1 VPLEG
6 TGEVTGV
13 VGISCGLSA
22 PFVAGQLSWAFQRQ
36 IPAAGVGFND
46 LSSSA
51 VQEAFRDK
59 RLTLVNPIVGPEAV
73 TGSSRMKG
81 GSATKMLLE
90 RAFMPSISWDTYK
103 AAHASIYEG
112 SAVASLA
119 RLAGFCGNALLT
131 NVGDRGASIVYIG
144 RGTVGVLGLID
155 ASEQRPTFGAK
166 VDDVRGCLLD
176 WGGTKYAALSSSP
189 SVEVVLPSLLPGSV
203 VILKATT
210 TNEEAERDLSMVKSF
225 LPASGVLL
233 WVVSI
238 AEARPSFVEPS
249 TVTHVEIPT
258 SITSAPP
265 SNQHSRAALI
275 ETAAK
280 WVVNYLSTTAH
291 VLKGCVYKNRMINV
305 CITNQKLFRRAVGI
319 VRDVAGVGEV
329 DGWSALLAACF
340 VSHEV
345 RKYPRCG
352 ICK

>member
-1 VPLEG
+1 
-6 TGEVTGV
+6 
-13 VGISCGLSA
+13 
-22 PFVAGQLSWAFQRQ
+22 
-36 IPAAGVGFND
+36 
-46 LSSSA
+46 
-51 VQEAFRDK
+51 
-59 RLTLVNPIVGPEAV
+59 
-73 TGSSRMKG
+73 M
-81 GSATKMLLE
+81 
-90 RAFMPSISWDTYK
+90 
-103 AAHASIYEG
+103 
-112 SAVASLA
+112 
-119 RLAGFCGNALLT
+119 T

-155 ASEQRPTFGAK
+155 ASEQRPSFGAK

-176 WGGTKYAALSSSP
+176 GGTKYAALSSSP

-203 VILKATT
+203 VILMATT
-210 TNEEAERDLSMVKSF
+210 TKEEVERDLSMVKSF

-258 SITSAPP
+258 SITSAP
-265 SNQHSRAALI
+265 SNQHSHAALI

-280 WVVNYLSTTAH
+280 WVFNYLGTTAH
-291 VLKGCVYKNRMINV
+291 VLKGCVYKNRMTNV